1 MRRWTTENTC
11 NRFTVYIIHVLRR
24 WTTEKQAG
32 KQTKTDRQ
40 TASTHTH
47 THTHTH
53 TRSNR
58 DDGEGEQEVWNLE
71 KLLAAAGRAAA
82 GIGVAGNPMAS
93 DVTPGE
99 ARKWEALGFPR
110 SFCVA

>member
-1 MRRWTTENTC
+1 MDDGEAGR
-11 NRFTVYIIHVLRR
+11 
-24 WTTEKQAG
+24 QAD
-32 KQTKTDRQ
+32 KHTDRQ
-40 TASTHTH
+40 TAS
-47 THTHTH
+47 THTH

>member
-1 MRRWTTENTC
+1 MYCEDGRR
-11 NRFTVYIIHVLRR
+11 RSR
-24 WTTEKQAG
+24 QAS
-32 KQTKTDRQ
+32 RQ
-40 TASTHTH
+40 THRQTDGIN
-47 THTHTH
+47 TH